1 MKGVNVN
8 VRYFED
14 YDEREFI
21 TQGRTLGEADII
33 NFAGLTGDWAQMHT
47 NAEYASKGVFGQR
60 VGHGALT
67 FSVSTGLIVRAGVF
81 EEESFVAFYGL
92 ENMRFLGP
100 VFIGDTIYCN
110 CRITE
115 KKEKEKTGVVSLNVR
130 TINQRNQDV
139 LIYTMKFAVKKRK
152 EK

>member
-1 MKGVNVN
+1 MN

-60 VGHGALT
+60 VGHGHDTLT
-67 FSVSTGLIVRAGVF
+67 QFDPVPGQSGLARVGLAGPDGLAVSAHYATTWISDLRADMF
-81 EEESFVAFYGL
+81 K
-92 ENMRFLGP
+92 M
-100 VFIGDTIYCN
+100 
-110 CRITE
+110 
-115 KKEKEKTGVVSLNVR
+115 
-130 TINQRNQDV
+130 
-139 LIYTMKFAVKKRK
+139 
-152 EK
+152 